1 MYGCSSIACDGAAGR
16 GGGEGARAELRQ
28 RKGAAVGLDPTTF
41 RHGASRPDQTDGDDR

>member
-1 MYGCSSIACDGAAGR
+1 MAAVLLLVTEPPVVV
-16 GGGEGARAELRQ
+16 GGEGARAELRQ